1 MSDESYEEVE
11 RTAPGKTK
19 TPPTRSEIW
28 QTFRAVNLTKYHESK
43 NDLTYVPWARAWS
56 IAMNAFGDHLE
67 IKWHGM
73 KDKDGVMLDHIRYP
87 DNTASVCCSAIVAGE
102 KYAECTLAVMD
113 YRNAAVEN
121 PTSVDLQNSRQ
132 RCQTKLLAM
141 LGLGLYLWENK
152 GAWESASKAK
162 TPKKAKAKAKAKPAK
177 TPEKVEEVELA
188 AEIMADDT
196 GRTPVGWTTADTSV
210 EADPVSL
217 QTRLS
222 ERCKELYANDWEADE
237 ALQGRIKKAVKN
249 DDVSEM
255 EALLKMLDDA
265 MPALLTLHEE

>member
-1 MSDESYEEVE
+1 MEQQHRRYNMSDENYEKVE
-11 RTAPGKTK
+11 RTALGKTK
-19 TPPTRSEIW
+19 EPPTRSEIW
-28 QTFRAVNLTKYHESK
+28 QTFRGVNLTKYHETK
-43 NDLTYVPWARAWS
+43 NNLTYVPWARAWS
-56 IAMNAFGDHLE
+56 IAMNAFGDHLTV
-67 IKWHGM
+67 KWHGM
-73 KDKDGVMLDHIRYP
+73 TDERGVVLDHIRYS

-121 PTSVDLQNSRQ
+121 PTAVDLQNSRQ

-141 LGLGLYLWENK
+141 LGLGLYLWENN
-152 GAWESASKAK
+152 GSWESKTKAK
-162 TPKKAKAKAKAKPAK
+162 TPKKAKEKAKPAK
-177 TPEKVEEVELA
+177 TPVEEKP
-188 AEIMADDT
+188 AEIPPNPVETEQKLDAV
-196 GRTPVGWTTADTSV
+196 RTK
-210 EADPVSL
+210 
-217 QTRLS
+217 LS

-255 EALLKMLDDA
+255 EALLKMLDDT